1 MERIAYDNAIILIR
15 RKYVVKILVSSC
27 LLGLNCRY
35 SGDSCFSSSVAG
47 LAKNHTL
54 IPVCPEQMGGLPTPR
69 APLERK
75 GSRIVDKDGND
86 YTDAME
92 RGADD
97 ALKVAVLLGCTHAVT
112 RNGSPSCGCGIIY
125 DGTFSGK
132 QVAGNGVMT
141 GKLLAAG
148 IEVTDDNH
156 LNKYL

>member
-1 MERIAYDNAIILIR
+1 
-15 RKYVVKILVSSC
+15 
-27 LLGLNCRY
+27 
-35 SGDSCFSSSVAG
+35 
-47 LAKNHTL
+47 
-54 IPVCPEQMGGLPTPR
+54 MGGLPTPR

-86 YTDAME
+86 YTDAMD

-125 DGTFSGK
+125 DGTFSGTRIS
-132 QVAGNGVMT
+132 GNGVMT

-148 IEVTDDNH
+148 IEVTDEDH
-156 LNKYL
+156 LDKILQI